1 MILNYEKSTYYCKHA
16 TKIESRIN
24 YRTIAKYH
32 TRLPSRKSNDL
43 TCFTRALH
51 YTANSRLC
59 IRGSVSNC
67 SSCWEQRSR
76 SRISLF
82 PSKQP
87 LSNSN
92 FSRGRVPPLA
102 ATSLRRNSWDW
113 MGRSLGSNQ
122 SVVTTQSV
130 ITRERLTLLW
140 VIIFRSKSLCTY
152 SREGKA
158 WVCIIQ
164 LVRK

>member
-24 YRTIAKYH
+24 YRTISKYH

-122 SVVTTQSV
+122 SYSVSDHTRKINVTLSNNFSFKISMHV
-130 ITRERLTLLW
+130 FERRKGLGLY
-140 VIIFRSKSLCTY
+140 Y
-152 SREGKA
+152 S
-158 WVCIIQ
+158 IS
-164 LVRK
+164 